1 MSRYLLR
8 RFAQMAGVFFVFL
21 TLLFTLLHA
30 MPGDITNNLIGNPNI
45 PASAR
50 EQLRQELGLDLPL
63 WQQYLRY
70 ITNFFRG
77 NLGMSFSRAPN
88 SVASILA
95 DAIPRTVF
103 LIASATILAYWLG
116 FKTGK
121 IVAWRRGSRSEHVL
135 VTAGVF
141 FQTVF
146 YPWFAIVMLWLFGL
160 ILGWFPLGR
169 FITASVWHDTTFA
182 PRELFAWLL
191 VTAAASA
198 LLYAAAAVVV
208 RRVARRARTRIRV
221 QRLTGAGLLLALVVG
236 WWVSPARRYVADIVH
251 HTVLPVIT
259 LAIVSYAA
267 VMLLTR
273 SSMLETMKEDYILT
287 ARAKGLDEKT
297 IRDRHAAR
305 NALLPVTTSMV
316 LSLATVVGGA
326 IVTETIFSWPGVGL
340 LILDGIN
347 ANDIPLVMGGL
358 AVIGVMALIG
368 HLVADLL
375 YAVLDPRIRLA

>member
-1 MSRYLLR
+1 MARYLLR
-8 RFAQMAGVFFVFL
+8 RFAQMAGVFLVFL
-21 TLLFTLLHA
+21 TLLFALLHA
-30 MPGDITNNLIGNPNI
+30 MPGDITNKLIGDPSI
-45 PASAR
+45 PPEAR
-50 EQLRQELGLDLPL
+50 MQLRRELGLDLPL
-63 WQQYLRY
+63 WQQYVRY

-88 SVASILA
+88 SVASILG

-103 LIASATILAYWLG
+103 LIASATVLSFWLG

-121 IVAWRRGSRSEHVL
+121 IVAWRRNTRAEHAL

-141 FQTVF
+141 FQTIF
-146 YPWFAIVMLWLFGL
+146 YPWFAIVVLWLFGF

-169 FITASVWHDTTFA
+169 FITSSLWNATPFT
-182 PRELFAWLL
+182 PREMFTWMILSA
-191 VTAAASA
+191 VAALAV
-198 LLYAAAAVVV
+198 YAAATMVIRRITRRPTTRATAQRVAGGAVVAV
-208 RRVARRARTRIRV
+208 LVAA
-221 QRLTGAGLLLALVVG
+221 
-236 WWVSPARRYVADIVH
+236 WWASPARVYAADIVH
-251 HTVLPVIT
+251 HTILPVIT
-259 LAIVSYAA
+259 LAIVNYAA

-316 LSLATVVGGA
+316 LALATVVGGA

-340 LILDGIN
+340 LILDGITM
-347 ANDIPLVMGGL
+347 NDTPLVMGGL
-358 AVIGVMALIG
+358 AIIGVLALIG
-368 HLVADLL
+368 HLVADVL

>member
-1 MSRYLLR
+1 
-8 RFAQMAGVFFVFL
+8 MAAVFLVFL
-21 TLLFTLLHA
+21 TLLFVLLHA
-30 MPGDITNNLIGNPNI
+30 MPGDITNNLVGNPNI

-50 EQLRQELGLDLPL
+50 EELRRELGLDLPL

-70 ITNFFRG
+70 VSNFFRG

-88 SVASILA
+88 QVSTILL

-103 LIASATILAYWLG
+103 LIASATLVSFWLG

-121 IVAWRRGSRSEHVL
+121 IVAWRRGTRSEHAL

-141 FQTVF
+141 FQTIF

-169 FITASVWHDTTFA
+169 FITASLWNDSGFE
-182 PRELFAWLL
+182 PRDLFTLML
-191 VTAAASA
+191 VTGVAAA
-198 LLYAAAAVVV
+198 LLYGVATLVI
-208 RRVARRARTRIRV
+208 RRVARRSDIRTRAQRV
-221 QRLTGAGLLLALVVG
+221 VGALMVLGCVVG
-236 WWVSPARRYVADIVH
+236 WWASPARTYAADIVH
-251 HTVLPVIT
+251 HTILPVMT
-259 LAIVSYAA
+259 LAVVNYAA

-273 SSMLETMKEDYILT
+273 SSMLETMQEDYVLT
-287 ARAKGLDEKT
+287 ARAKGLDEGS

-305 NALLPVTTSMV
+305 NALLPVATSLV
-316 LSLATVVGGA
+316 LSLALVVGGA
-326 IVTETIFSWPGVGL
+326 IITETIFSWPGVGL
-340 LILDGIN
+340 LILDGIY

-358 AVIGVMALIG
+358 AVIGVLALIG
-368 HLVADLL
+368 HLVADVL